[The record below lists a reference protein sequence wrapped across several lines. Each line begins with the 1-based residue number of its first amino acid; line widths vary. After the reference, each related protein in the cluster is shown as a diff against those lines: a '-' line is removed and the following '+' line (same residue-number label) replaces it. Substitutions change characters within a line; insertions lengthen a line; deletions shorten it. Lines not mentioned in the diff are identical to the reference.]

1 MVQDTIKKSAHV
13 AVGLPV
19 HLVRVLQ
26 ERLALTQEMV
36 HELRGRLSEEAVAA
50 FDRWVEEGEKLV
62 SGITENL
69 QERRETIEASMERSI
84 ETAKDVGRGLGV
96 TLTTPI
102 VPVETIKGLGPKYAE
117 ALGDAGVISTRA
129 LVERCS
135 TAEAIERLSEQTGIG
150 VGMLT
155 KWVAAADLSRID
167 GVGDDA
173 MTLMNG
179 VGVGT
184 LDQLAK
190 EDAAGL
196 HARARSFADETAI
209 VSAVPSEESF
219 AGWIAVAK
227 KLA

>member
-19 HLVRVLQ
+19 HLVKVLR

-36 HELRGRLSEEAVAA
+36 QELRTRLSDDAAAA
-50 FDRWVEEGEKLV
+50 FDNWVAEGERLV
-62 SGITENL
+62 SGITENI
-69 QERRETIEASMERSI
+69 QERREAVEATMERSI

-102 VPVETIKGLGPKYAE
+102 VPLETIKGLGPKYAE
-117 ALGDAGVISTRA
+117 ELGDAGVISTRA
-129 LVERCS
+129 LVERCR
-135 TAEAIERLSEQTGIG
+135 TEDAIERLAEQTGIG
-150 VGMLT
+150 AALLT

-167 GVGDDA
+167 GVGDEA
-173 MTLMNG
+173 MTLLNG

-190 EDAAGL
+190 QDAGDLHRRAGDFV
-196 HARARSFADETAI
+196 AETGV
-209 VSAVPSEESF
+209 VSTVPSSETLTE
-219 AGWIAVAK
+219 WIAAAK
-227 KLA
+227 KLV